1 MAKQGKKKPAPK
13 QPVKTDSNVNNV
25 IKVNATFEQLVNVLA
40 NPKNPI
46 TPKP

>member
-13 QPVKTDSNVNNV
+13 QPVKTDNNDNNV

-40 NPKNPI
+40 NPK
-46 TPKP
+46 KPLNKK